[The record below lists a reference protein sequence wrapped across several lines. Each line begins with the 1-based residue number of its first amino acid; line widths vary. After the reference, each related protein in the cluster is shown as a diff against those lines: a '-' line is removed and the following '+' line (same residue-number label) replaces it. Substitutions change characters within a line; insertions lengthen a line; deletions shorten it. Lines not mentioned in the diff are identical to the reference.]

1 MVQCKSSTR
10 FCVKTTWLLHLPQ
23 PLLSLH
29 LPSLPPSLPSLYYNV
44 NPKYGSLL
52 LFSLNHLNKL
62 LTFSLIQLRHKC
74 IPTPRLYLSIL
85 LYSGCCSCLEFSL
98 ITYCHIAVIFW
109 AEMGR
114 HSCCLKQKLR
124 KGLWSPEED
133 EKLLN
138 YITRFGVGCW
148 SSVPKLA
155 GNNSSN
161 TIGIFVP

>member
-98 ITYCHIAVIFW
+98 IDNILSYRCN
-109 AEMGR
+109 
-114 HSCCLKQKLR
+114 
-124 KGLWSPEED
+124 
-133 EKLLN
+133 LLSRN
-138 YITRFGVGCW
+138 GTTFLLFKAKIKERFVVTW
-148 SSVPKLA
+148 RRWETTQLY
-155 GNNSSN
+155 N
-161 TIGIFVP
+161 